1 MKSNREIFQEK
12 ADGYLP
18 CFIDS
23 CTLHSTCLRWLVGQE
38 FSTERINT
46 TCVNPKNPKIGGDQ
60 CLLYRN
66 SEKVRQAK
74 GMMHF
79 FDEMPR
85 RMEVSIKQELIG
97 IYTRKGFYEYRRG
110 DRLITPEMQRRIAAV
125 CRSYGWTAEPVYD
138 QWVDEYLW

>member
-1 MKSNREIFQEK
+1 
-12 ADGYLP
+12 
-18 CFIDS
+18 
-23 CTLHSTCLRWLVGQE
+23 
-38 FSTERINT
+38 
-46 TCVNPKNPKIGGDQ
+46 
-60 CLLYRN
+60 
-66 SEKVRQAK
+66 
-74 GMMHF
+74 MHF

-125 CRSYGWTAEPVYD
+125 CRSYGWTAAPVYD